1 MFPDRPHHR
10 LTPAYRLVVAL
21 ALIAWCPPG
30 TASADLLVTPFIGLK
45 FGGATSFVDLDRGAD
60 NTKLTL
66 GGALTLLNQ
75 GFLGFEVDLG
85 LTPRFFDPG
94 TGGLTASGSVQT
106 LTGNVLA
113 LTPRSLTR
121 ESLRPYVVAGAGWMH
136 VNIDDV
142 QEVLPVDSNLLVL
155 NLGAGALGP
164 ITERTSLR
172 FELRYFR
179 NLTSDPEA
187 ITIGSARLSFW
198 RTTLGVSIRY

>member
-1 MFPDRPHHR
+1 M
-10 LTPAYRLVVAL
+10 AIAVVAC
-21 ALIAWCPPG
+21 WPPA
-30 TASADLLVTPFIGLK
+30 TATADLLITPFLGLK

-66 GGALTLLNQ
+66 GGALTLLDE
-75 GFLGFEVDLG
+75 GVLGLELDLG

-94 TGGLTASGSVQT
+94 TGGLTASGSVRT
-106 LTGNVLA
+106 LTGNVLV
-113 LTPRSLTR
+113 LTPRSVTR
-121 ESLRPYVVAGAGWMH
+121 ESLRPYLVAGAGWMN

-142 QEVLPVDSNLLVL
+142 QEVLPVDSNLLGL
-155 NLGAGALGP
+155 NVGAGALGP
-164 ITERTSLR
+164 LTERTSLR

-179 NLTSDPEA
+179 NLTSDPDA